1 MWFNSSIERLKTEKP
16 FGQLGLQKI
25 DEEESGTE
33 GAQDGDDERPLPA
46 LRKNPFHEKEQK
58 EKRGEGKTDRGQ
70 EDIINNQGK
79 KGRQNPFPRIGLG
92 KERGSPLHNLL
103 PVTSQEKGD
112 RHEREGQS
120 RPERQ
125 KPRARLRKSANL
137 HSPGVEGKK
146 NPDHQKKNGCNPV
159 VAPAIFH
166 GILTALFGDENF
178 EP

>member
-33 GAQDGDDERPLPA
+33 GAQDGDDECPLPA

-58 EKRGEGKTDRGQ
+58 EKRGEGKTERGQ
-70 EDIINNQGK
+70 EDSIDDQGK
-79 KGRQNPFPRIGLG
+79 KGRPNPFPRIGLG
-92 KERGSPLHNLL
+92 EERGPPLRNLL

-112 RHEREGQS
+112 GHDRKSQPC
-120 RPERQ
+120 PERQ
-125 KPRARLRKSANL
+125 KSRARLRKRADL
-137 HSPGVEGKK
+137 HSPGIEGEK
-146 NPDHQKKNGCNPV
+146 NPDQQKKDGCNPV

-166 GILTALFGDENF
+166 GILTAPIGDENF